1 MRFFLWLLLI
11 LGGAGFQSVQAQAV
25 PDTLVDRP
33 LPDSLRDRVRA
44 DARRSGELTVPADTV
59 AATRAVLNQH
69 TPKRAALYSA
79 LLPGAGQYYNRQY
92 WKIPVIY
99 AGMGASFYFLISN
112 TNNYRKFRTAY
123 LASLDP
129 LGSDDPLTKSYTSAQ
144 LKTLQ
149 DAYRQDLDMTVL
161 FTTLGFTLQVMDALV
176 FAHLKN
182 FDVSRDLSIRI
193 RPALTPVG
201 PGIAVAVRF

>member
-1 MRFFLWLLLI
+1 MRFFLWLLLFT
-11 LGGAGFQSVQAQAV
+11 GGAGLQTALAQAV
-25 PDTLVDRP
+25 PDTLVNRP

-44 DARRSGELTVPADTV
+44 DAQRSGELTIPADTFST
-59 AATRAVLNQH
+59 ARTVLNQH

-92 WKIPVIY
+92 WKIPIIY
-99 AGMGASFYFLISN
+99 AGMGTSFYFLISN
-112 TNNYRKFRTAY
+112 TNDYRKYRTAY

-129 LGSDDPLTKSYTSAQ
+129 LGSDNPLTRTYTSAQ

-149 DAYRQDLDMTVL
+149 DAYRQNLDMTVL

-182 FDVSRDLSIRI
+182 FDVSRDLSIRV

-201 PGIAVAVRF
+201 PGIALAIRF